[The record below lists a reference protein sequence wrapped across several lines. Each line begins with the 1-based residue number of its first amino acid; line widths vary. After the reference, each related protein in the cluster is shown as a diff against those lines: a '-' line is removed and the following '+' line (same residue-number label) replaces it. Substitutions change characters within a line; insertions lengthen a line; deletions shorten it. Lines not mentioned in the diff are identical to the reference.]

1 LKRAIVFA
9 GTNEGRRLS
18 TFLAKKGVEVLAVVA
33 TEYGSLVMPELPFL
47 TVQEG
52 RLSLEQITEL
62 VGQYDS
68 IVDATHPYARV
79 ISDNIAEAAKRCGKT
94 AIRLVRPS
102 LAYEDVLGFSS
113 IPEAC
118 AYLNGTTG
126 HILATTGSKELLPF
140 SSIENYRERVFIRV
154 LATAEAIQAC
164 TQAGFPATNILCM
177 QGPFTE
183 AMNLATMEQID
194 AKYLLTKDTG
204 ISGGFQEKLSAA
216 RARGV
221 NVVLVG
227 RPRKEDGLTL
237 EETFQ
242 YFDQAFGL
250 TDDSLS
256 HFPMF
261 VDLRGKKAVVIGG
274 GEIAARRIKVLSRF
288 GAEVLSIAPSH
299 HEKLRCMA
307 EGNRI
312 RLAERE
318 YRTGDLEEAFLV
330 LAATHSREV
339 NEKVFQDARDAGIP
353 VNVCDNKEQCDFYFP
368 AVFENESVI
377 GGLISKDGNDH
388 HAAKEMASG
397 IREWLQKGRDPS

>member
-1 LKRAIVFA
+1 MKKTVVFA
-9 GTNEGRRLS
+9 GTNEGRILS
-18 TFLAKKGVEVLAVVA
+18 TYLARHGIDVMAVVA
-33 TEYGSLVMPELPFL
+33 TDYGSLMMPAMSAL
-47 TVQEG
+47 TVREG
-52 RLSLEQITEL
+52 RLSLDEITDL
-62 VGQYDS
+62 VGQYDY
-68 IVDATHPYARV
+68 IVDATHPYARI
-79 ISDNIAEAAKRCGKT
+79 ISENVAEAAKRCGKI

-102 LAYEDVLGFSS
+102 LGYEKVLEFHT

-126 HILATTGSKELLPF
+126 NILATTGSKELAPY
-140 SSIENYRERVFIRV
+140 SSIDHFGERVFIRV
-154 LATAEAIQAC
+154 LPTAEAIQAC
-164 TQAGFPATNILCM
+164 AGAGFPATNIIGM
-177 QGPFTE
+177 QGPFSE
-183 AMNLATMEQID
+183 AMNLATLEQID
-194 AKYLLTKDTG
+194 AKYMVTKDTG
-204 ISGGFQEKLSAA
+204 RSGGFHEKMTAA
-216 RARGV
+216 QALGV
-221 NVVLVG
+221 KVVLVG
-227 RPRKEDGLTL
+227 RPRKEEGLTL
-237 EETFQ
+237 EETLQ
-242 YFDQAFGL
+242 YFDHEYGIAGEP
-250 TDDSLS
+250 LS

-261 VDLRGKKAVVIGG
+261 FELRGKKAVVIGG

-377 GGLISKDGNDH
+377 GGLISKDGNNH